1 MKLSIVTGEFPPDQG
16 GVGDYA
22 RELAAEFARRSVEV
36 QVITK
41 MAASRS
47 IFIRSNVPGDSIG
60 QPQPGCTPDAG
71 ARVNEAPARVASGPS
86 YTVSH
91 ARFRSWRSLPAVRE
105 LVRGCDIVHL
115 QYQAAAYGMTA
126 PIHLLPRFLRG
137 SDPRRP
143 VVLTFHDLR
152 VPYLF
157 PKAGPL
163 RGRAIMYLARSC
175 NAVVVTNQADLQ
187 TLNAEFRHLSA
198 GARPELVL
206 IPIGSNIDAHAP
218 ASMDREQARASLGV
232 AADELLMCYFG
243 FLNASKGGETL
254 VRVLAHVVRA
264 GCKARLLMLGGEV
277 GTSDATN
284 ASYAGHVK
292 ALISELGLDRLVIWT
307 GYRPPSEVTAF
318 WSASDIAVLP
328 YVDGASLRR
337 GTLMAA
343 LAHALPVVTTAPR
356 LPIPQFHAGEN
367 IALAPAEDVEALANQ
382 VMALYESPLLRE
394 RLSRG
399 AAQAAQEF
407 TWPRIVDRHLE
418 LYRSLLARGG

>member
-1 MKLSIVTGEFPPDQG
+1 MKLAIVSGEFPPDQG
-16 GVGDYA
+16 GVGDYS
-22 RELAAEFARRSVEV
+22 RELAAEFARHSVEV
-36 QVITK
+36 QVITRV
-41 MAASRS
+41 AAR
-47 IFIRSNVPGDSIG
+47 RVPDDNSG
-60 QPQPGCTPDAG
+60 QPQPICALDAG
-71 ARVNEAPARVASGPS
+71 ARGQGSPAPGTAGSS
-86 YTVSH
+86 YTVRH
-91 ARFRSWRSLPAVRE
+91 TRLHSWRSLPAVRE
-105 LVRGCDIVHL
+105 LARGCDIVHV

-126 PIHLLPRFLRG
+126 PIHLLPRYLRG

-163 RGRAIMYLARSC
+163 RAHAIMYLARSC
-175 NAVVVTNQADLQ
+175 TAVVVTNQEDLH
-187 TLNAEFRHLSA
+187 TLTAEFRRSSA

-218 ASMDREQARASLGV
+218 ASMDRELARASLGV
-232 AADELLMCYFG
+232 AADEVLLCYFG
-243 FLNASKGGETL
+243 FLNASKGGQAL
-254 VRVLAHVVRA
+254 VRVLAQVVRA

-277 GTSDATN
+277 GTSDPTN
-284 ASYAGHVK
+284 ANYAGHVR
-292 ALISELGLDRLVIWT
+292 ALISELGLDRLVIWA

-356 LPIPQFHAGEN
+356 LPIPQFRAGEN
-367 IALAPAEDVEALANQ
+367 IAFAPAEDIEALAIQ
-382 VMALYESPLLRE
+382 VIALSESPLLRE

-399 AAQAAQEF
+399 AAQVAQEF

-418 LYRSLLARGG
+418 LYRSLLVRGG